1 MILMHETLGSVP
13 STQGKLKFKKGAMEK
28 LCPALLGSLYA
39 DAEISHYLLYM
50 MCDDYMP
57 VKKKI
62 SIENKTTNGPSFRPC
77 ALYPRLRSQTAL
89 ICHFILEVSLDLVF

>member
-57 VKKKI
+57 VKKKRPI
-62 SIENKTTNGPSFRPC
+62 TLHMAWSLEKTKHSLGGNFI
-77 ALYPRLRSQTAL
+77 ALNP
-89 ICHFILEVSLDLVF
+89 F